1 MKKINPILAAAI
13 ILIDGF
19 FAFKIMSFFGCYV
32 RIEDGNACWNLTI
45 FGTK

>member
-1 MKKINPILAAAI
+1 MKKINPFLAAAI

-19 FAFKIMSFFGCYV
+19 FPFKIKSFFGYYV
-32 RIEDGNACWNLTI
+32 RIEDGNACWNLAI